1 MRKSIIS
8 FPIIAFCIMA
18 LFILGSFKPVP
29 SASTSKSL
37 TFDRG
42 EPITFFG
49 VTTPGG
55 GPTYTGTVFATGAIN
70 ASGTFVM
77 PTELLGQALHCVF
90 ILTFPNGT
98 ITIRMNC
105 NLVTL
110 NGQWHVLGGTGAYQN
125 LKGGGSLTMPGDDEL
140 LTGTVRGIKVN

>member
-1 MRKSIIS
+1 MKKSIIS

-18 LFILGSFKPVP
+18 FFMLSSFNIIP

-49 VTTPGG
+49 VTTPGA
-55 GPTYTGTVFATGAIN
+55 GPTYTGTVYATGAIN
-70 ASGTFVM
+70 SIGTFVM
-77 PTELLGQALHCVF
+77 PTETHGMALHCIF
-90 ILTFPNGT
+90 ILTFPAGT

-105 NLVTL
+105 NMVTL
-110 NGQWHVLGGTGAYQN
+110 NGQWHILGGTGAYQN
-125 LKGGGSLTMPGDDEL
+125 LKGGGSLTMPGNDEL
-140 LTGTVRGIKVN
+140 LTGTVRGI